1 MGLRDKFT
9 QIQLPTS
16 LLGKNNNSVLKKMVL
31 VKVTIHLNKN
41 EIRFIPLTL
50 PKS

>member
-16 LLGKNNNSVLKKMVL
+16 LLGKEQQQCIEKMAL
-31 VKVTIHLNKN
+31 VKVTINLNKN

-50 PKS
+50 LKS